1 MFLQWKSDLLT
12 FLLVKSL
19 RWKHSWKIT
28 KTQNEK
34 CLVYLHI
41 YHIKY
46 IIPNQASSF
55 LTKYVLVQSLTTKLP
70 TPNFPNHSDLS
81 WRYNSTKITWNL
93 FVSVNAKNTQV
104 VPDRKFLTLITI
116 VDLSTCNT
124 QVPSSD
130 VITSLCVY
138 SSVSEAWKVCF
149 YVNGGA
155 SAIGDV

>member
-116 VDLSTCNT
+116 VVYQLVIDHCQFLKSVLFNIFKFIQWRRCN
-124 QVPSSD
+124 
-130 VITSLCVY
+130 
-138 SSVSEAWKVCF
+138 CF
-149 YVNGGA
+149 
-155 SAIGDV
+155 

>member
-116 VDLSTCNT
+116 VVYQL
-124 QVPSSD
+124 
-130 VITSLCVY
+130 VIDHCQFLK
-138 SSVSEAWKVCF
+138 SVSFNIFKFIQWRIYNCL
-149 YVNGGA
+149 
-155 SAIGDV
+155 